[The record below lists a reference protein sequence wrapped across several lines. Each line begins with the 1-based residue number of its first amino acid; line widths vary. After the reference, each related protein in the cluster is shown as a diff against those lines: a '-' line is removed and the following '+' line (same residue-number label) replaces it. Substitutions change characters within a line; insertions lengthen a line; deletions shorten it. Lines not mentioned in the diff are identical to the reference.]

1 MSMTIKA
8 RNNVRLVFLIIS
20 FFIFTFAIVAYVF
33 SLISASYSPSY
44 LPKNLI
50 SLLEDSSYLFSY
62 SPVSVSTV
70 VLFFCTLSFISQVYV
85 YFAFRKI
92 QSVEMTFFEVFL
104 FSLSWEVLRLLPPL
118 FSFSSVIVVELSYL
132 SRLLYFFR
140 FLSVFSL
147 LGMSLFSVKT
157 ITNQTSF
164 TIFLLIFVS
173 FMLSMAEPFD
183 SSSVNY
189 LFTAGN
195 VLTKTYLT
203 LFIPIVI
210 FLILTVI
217 LSYAYNGI
225 PERYYIIW
233 AYLALL
239 TGYVILLVSYD
250 YAIAILAIVVFV
262 YGVFNMIKNIHSIYV
277 WQ

>member
-1 MSMTIKA
+1 MTIKA

>member
-1 MSMTIKA
+1 MTIKA

-50 SLLEDSSYLFSY
+50 SLLEDSSYFFSY

-239 TGYVILLVSYD
+239 TGYVILLVSCD